1 MEGLTASDDPKP
13 NPKPKTSKI
22 GACKGHGFSPAAA
35 ATASDSASRATPSV
49 I

>member
-1 MEGLTASDDPKP
+1 MEGLTASDVPKP

-22 GACKGHGFSPAAA
+22 GACKEHGFSPAA
-35 ATASDSASRATPSV
+35 ATASDSASGATPSV